1 MGTVPNTDK
10 YSVFDNLA
18 SGLPLPT
25 RAQRVSGAA
34 RIAFKS
40 EGGESRLADLY
51 QHAPC
56 RFLFPHVEPDEPAQA
71 VLLTTSGGLTGG
83 DKLSVEIEVGAN
95 SCVTVTTQAAEKL
108 YKAADGDDDVRVD
121 IRYRVG
127 ENAWAEW
134 LAQETILFNRSRLR
148 RTFTAELA
156 PGARLLALESVVF
169 GRTAMDERFDQ
180 GLLHDAWRI
189 RRNGRLLWADALR
202 LEGDVAQQRG
212 LPFGFGQANV
222 VATLL
227 YAGDD
232 AASHLDAVRELI
244 APDGELGAAT
254 CMDGLLIVRF
264 LAADATRLRPILIR
278 VAAGLRHL
286 ATGLRPQLPRVWAC

>member
-1 MGTVPNTDK
+1 M
-10 YSVFDNLA
+10 FDNFA
-18 SGLPLPT
+18 SGLPLLS

-83 DKLSVEIEVGAN
+83 DRLAVEIEAGAN
-95 SCVTVTTQAAEKL
+95 TCVTVTTQAAEKL
-108 YKAADGDDDVRVD
+108 YKAADGEEDVRVD
-121 IRYRVG
+121 IHYRVG
-127 ENAWAEW
+127 EGAWAEW
-134 LAQETILFNRSRLR
+134 LAQETILFNRARLR

-169 GRTAMDERFDQ
+169 GRTAMNERFDE

-189 RRNGRLLWADALR
+189 RRNGRLLWADALH
-202 LEGDVAQQRG
+202 LNGDVGRQRKQ
-212 LPFGFGQANV
+212 PFGFGEASV

-232 AASHLDAVRELI
+232 AATHLDALRELI
-244 APDGELGAAT
+244 SPDGELGAAT
-254 CMDGLLIVRF
+254 CMDGLLIARF
-264 LAADATRLRPILIR
+264 LAADATRLRPILMR
-278 VAAGLRHL
+278 VTAGLRHL